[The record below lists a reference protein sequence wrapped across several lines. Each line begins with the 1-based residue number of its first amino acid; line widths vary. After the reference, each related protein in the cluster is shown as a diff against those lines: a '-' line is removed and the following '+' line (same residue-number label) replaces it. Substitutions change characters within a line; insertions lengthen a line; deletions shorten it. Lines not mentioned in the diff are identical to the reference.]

1 MHVLVTRPETDA
13 AAFGEKLEALGHK
26 VTIEPLLLVE
36 TLPIEISALDGVAGV
51 VVTSRNGVRALAD
64 SPAFQAARQLPLFAV
79 GPGTAELARSLGF
92 EAVTAGAGS
101 GAELVPII
109 ADAIGAGGAPL
120 LHVRG
125 EDIAFD
131 LKGAL
136 ADRGIAVRESLAY
149 RTRTAETLTA
159 GTRDLLGAG
168 EIDAVIL
175 MSPRTGSTFT
185 HLIAE
190 AGLLDRARKLV
201 LLCLSPAVA
210 ATVEPLAPARVE
222 IAESPNAASML
233 GSVTRVATL
242 WSGV

>member
-13 AAFGEKLEALGHK
+13 AVFGEKLEALGHK
-26 VTIEPLLLVE
+26 VTLEPLLLVE
-36 TLPIEISALDGVAGV
+36 SLPIEKGALDGVAGIV
-51 VVTSRNGVRALAD
+51 ATSRNGLRALAD
-64 SPAFQAARQLPLFAV
+64 SPALQEARKLPLFAV
-79 GPGTAELARSLGF
+79 GPGTAELARNLGF
-92 EAVTAGAGS
+92 EAIKAGAGT

-109 ADAIGAGGAPL
+109 AEVIRAGGAPL
-120 LHVRG
+120 LHIRG

-131 LKGAL
+131 LKTAL
-136 ADRGIAVRESLAY
+136 AERGIAVREAIVY
-149 RTRTAETLTA
+149 RTKPAETLSPA
-159 GTRDLLGAG
+159 TRDLLRAG
-168 EIDAVIL
+168 EIDGVIL
-175 MSPRTGSTFT
+175 MSPRTGMTFT
-185 HLIAE
+185 RLVAAE
-190 AGLLDRARKLV
+190 GLLGQARKLV

>member
-26 VTIEPLLLVE
+26 VTLEPLLLVE
-36 TLPIEISALDGVAGV
+36 SLPIEKGALDGIAGIVA
-51 VVTSRNGVRALAD
+51 TSRNGLRALAD
-64 SPAFQAARQLPLFAV
+64 SPAFQGARKLPLFAV

-92 EAVTAGAGS
+92 EVITAGAGT
-101 GAELVPII
+101 GAELVPIV
-109 ADAIGAGGAPL
+109 AGAVAGGGAPL

-131 LKGAL
+131 LKTAL
-136 ADRGIAVRESLAY
+136 AERGIAVREAVVY
-149 RTRTAETLTA
+149 RTKPAETLSPA
-159 GTRDLLGAG
+159 TRDLLRAG
-168 EIDAVIL
+168 EIDGVIL
-175 MSPRTGSTFT
+175 MSPRTGMTFT
-185 HLIAE
+185 RLVAAE
-190 AGLLDRARKLV
+190 GLLGQARKLV